1 MKLKIYFMALAGFM
15 AFASCTDD
23 DRESADEPLYNNVIR
38 FSATTQRGSRAGD
51 ITTNNLTSFNVYAY
65 LASSGSVFMDD
76 VNVTKGSDNTWTYS
90 PVKYWPEE
98 ALNFYA
104 YAPNSWVPSTGPLE
118 KVDYD
123 NSYGLDDL
131 VYAVSLGRTQP
142 TSQEDAQV
150 RFNFRH
156 ALSKFNMMISS
167 ANANISVKVATITL
181 VGLSQKGSFSFPKA
195 STDATGADV
204 PAESVGTWSDLSS
217 PFAYPV
223 FMAQDQD
230 EVLELTPTPIDP
242 NAEGHFAQYIIQQ
255 GLAWVDGGDYTNSD
269 YIQIDLSIYDP
280 ETGAK
285 IWPNKNTPASDIV
298 VSSKN
303 GDGRIKFPVSTSTIK
318 EWKPGYHYIYNVV
331 INGHHDIGEIEFG
344 EPTVDTFVE
353 VNTDYDFPASE

>member
-1 MKLKIYFMALAGFM
+1 MKLKIYLMALAGFM
-15 AFASCTDD
+15 AFVSCTDE
-23 DRESADEPLYNNVIR
+23 DRESADEPLNNNVIR

-230 EVLELTPTPIDP
+230 FILILRHRSEERRV
-242 NAEGHFAQYIIQQ
+242 G
-255 GLAWVDGGDYTNSD
+255 
-269 YIQIDLSIYDP
+269 
-280 ETGAK
+280 
-285 IWPNKNTPASDIV
+285 
-298 VSSKN
+298 
-303 GDGRIKFPVSTSTIK
+303 K
-318 EWKPGYHYIYNVV
+318 ECG
-331 INGHHDIGEIEFG
+331 
-344 EPTVDTFVE
+344 
-353 VNTDYDFPASE
+353 S

>member
-167 ANANISVKVATITL
+167 ANANIIVKVATITL

-204 PAESVGTWSDLSS
+204 PAESVGTWSDL
-217 PFAYPV
+217 
-223 FMAQDQD
+223 
-230 EVLELTPTPIDP
+230 
-242 NAEGHFAQYIIQQ
+242 
-255 GLAWVDGGDYTNSD
+255 
-269 YIQIDLSIYDP
+269 
-280 ETGAK
+280 
-285 IWPNKNTPASDIV
+285 
-298 VSSKN
+298 
-303 GDGRIKFPVSTSTIK
+303 
-318 EWKPGYHYIYNVV
+318 
-331 INGHHDIGEIEFG
+331 
-344 EPTVDTFVE
+344 
-353 VNTDYDFPASE
+353 